1 MHWHFTQTKNKQK
14 GMHHC
19 SPLELT
25 FIQNESQLTS
35 LLNINMSKIVNEKIT
50 EEHIEEARRLEDDPQ
65 KILALIDIIFMNE
78 DKSKII
84 PS

>member
-1 MHWHFTQTKNKQK
+1 MSEIVK
-14 GMHHC
+14 G
-19 SPLELT
+19 
-25 FIQNESQLTS
+25 
-35 LLNINMSKIVNEKIT
+35 KIR
-50 EEHIEEARRLEDDPQ
+50 EEHIEEARRLEDDPL

>member
-1 MHWHFTQTKNKQK
+1 
-14 GMHHC
+14 
-19 SPLELT
+19 
-25 FIQNESQLTS
+25 
-35 LLNINMSKIVNEKIT
+35 MSKIVKKKIT

>member
-1 MHWHFTQTKNKQK
+1 
-14 GMHHC
+14 
-19 SPLELT
+19 
-25 FIQNESQLTS
+25 
-35 LLNINMSKIVNEKIT
+35 MSKIVTEKIT
-50 EEHIEEARRLEDDPQ
+50 DEYIQEAKRLEDDPL

>member
-1 MHWHFTQTKNKQK
+1 
-14 GMHHC
+14 
-19 SPLELT
+19 
-25 FIQNESQLTS
+25 
-35 LLNINMSKIVNEKIT
+35 MSKIVTEKIT
-50 EEHIEEARRLEDDPQ
+50 EEYIQKAKKLEDDPL

>member
-1 MHWHFTQTKNKQK
+1 
-14 GMHHC
+14 
-19 SPLELT
+19 
-25 FIQNESQLTS
+25 
-35 LLNINMSKIVNEKIT
+35 MSKIVSEKIT
-50 EEHIEEARRLEDDPQ
+50 EEHIEEARRLEDDPL

>member
-1 MHWHFTQTKNKQK
+1 
-14 GMHHC
+14 
-19 SPLELT
+19 
-25 FIQNESQLTS
+25 
-35 LLNINMSKIVNEKIT
+35 MSKLVNEKIT
-50 EEHIEEARRLEDDPQ
+50 EEHIQEARRLEDDPQ

>member
-1 MHWHFTQTKNKQK
+1 MEEFVN
-14 GMHHC
+14 
-19 SPLELT
+19 LT
-25 FIQNESQLTS
+25 DEDIRDAER
-35 LLNINMSKIVNEKIT
+35 
-50 EEHIEEARRLEDDPQ
+50 IENDPQ

>member
-1 MHWHFTQTKNKQK
+1 
-14 GMHHC
+14 
-19 SPLELT
+19 
-25 FIQNESQLTS
+25 
-35 LLNINMSKIVNEKIT
+35 MSKIVTEKVT
-50 EEHIEEARRLEDDPQ
+50 DEHIQEARWLEDDPL

>member
-1 MHWHFTQTKNKQK
+1 MAEIVTTKV
-14 GMHHC
+14 
-19 SPLELT
+19 S
-25 FIQNESQLTS
+25 
-35 LLNINMSKIVNEKIT
+35 
-50 EEHIEEARRLEDDPQ
+50 EEDIREAKRLEDDPQ

>member
-1 MHWHFTQTKNKQK
+1 
-14 GMHHC
+14 
-19 SPLELT
+19 
-25 FIQNESQLTS
+25 
-35 LLNINMSKIVNEKIT
+35 MSKIVTEKIT
-50 EEHIEEARRLEDDPQ
+50 DKHIQEAKRLEDDPL

>member
-1 MHWHFTQTKNKQK
+1 
-14 GMHHC
+14 
-19 SPLELT
+19 
-25 FIQNESQLTS
+25 
-35 LLNINMSKIVNEKIT
+35 MSKIVTEKIT
-50 EEHIEEARRLEDDPQ
+50 AEHIQKAKRLEDDPL

>member
-1 MHWHFTQTKNKQK
+1 
-14 GMHHC
+14 
-19 SPLELT
+19 
-25 FIQNESQLTS
+25 
-35 LLNINMSKIVNEKIT
+35 MSKIVNEKIT
-50 EEHIEEARRLEDDPQ
+50 DELIREARRLEDDPS

>member
-1 MHWHFTQTKNKQK
+1 MNKSVK
-14 GMHHC
+14 
-19 SPLELT
+19 
-25 FIQNESQLTS
+25 
-35 LLNINMSKIVNEKIT
+35 EKIT
-50 EEHIEEARRLEDDPQ
+50 DVEIQEARRLEDDPL

>member
-1 MHWHFTQTKNKQK
+1 MRK

-19 SPLELT
+19 IPCPTLITLIT
-25 FIQNESQLTS
+25 LHNEKLS
-35 LLNINMSKIVNEKIT
+35 LLIYINMSKIVTEKVS
-50 EEHIEEARRLEDDPQ
+50 EEDIQEARRLEDDPL

>member
-1 MHWHFTQTKNKQK
+1 
-14 GMHHC
+14 
-19 SPLELT
+19 
-25 FIQNESQLTS
+25 
-35 LLNINMSKIVNEKIT
+35 MSKIVTEKVTDEQIQ
-50 EEHIEEARRLEDDPQ
+50 EARRLEDDPL

>member
-1 MHWHFTQTKNKQK
+1 MDKEKDASLHPFPITNNHKYDEKTI
-14 GMHHC
+14 
-19 SPLELT
+19 SL
-25 FIQNESQLTS
+25 QNV
-35 LLNINMSKIVNEKIT
+35 NMGKIVTEKVT
-50 EEHIEEARRLEDDPQ
+50 DEHIQEARRLEDDPL

>member
-1 MHWHFTQTKNKQK
+1 
-14 GMHHC
+14 
-19 SPLELT
+19 
-25 FIQNESQLTS
+25 
-35 LLNINMSKIVNEKIT
+35 MSKTVKEKIT
-50 EEHIEEARRLEDDPQ
+50 EKHIEEARRLEDDPQ

>member
-1 MHWHFTQTKNKQK
+1 MMKTTDKQR

-19 SPLELT
+19 SPLEFNLYT
-25 FIQNESQLTS
+25 IYESQLTS
-35 LLNINMSKIVNEKIT
+35 SLNINMSKIVNEKIT
-50 EEHIEEARRLEDDPQ
+50 EEHIEEARRLEDDPL

>member
-1 MHWHFTQTKNKQK
+1 
-14 GMHHC
+14 
-19 SPLELT
+19 
-25 FIQNESQLTS
+25 
-35 LLNINMSKIVNEKIT
+35 MSKIVNDKVTDELIQ
-50 EEHIEEARRLEDDPQ
+50 EAKRLEDDPL